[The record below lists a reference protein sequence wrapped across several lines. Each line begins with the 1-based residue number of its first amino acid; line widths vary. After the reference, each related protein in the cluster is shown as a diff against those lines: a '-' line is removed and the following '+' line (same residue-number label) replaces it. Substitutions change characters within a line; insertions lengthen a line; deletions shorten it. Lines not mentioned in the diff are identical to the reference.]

1 MRNKKGKHRKAA
13 TDKAAFTRRDFLRGA
28 GVAVSGGLLVSGSAA
43 AASPDASPEIL
54 GPGAV
59 PITLKINGASHN
71 LSVEPRLTLLDV
83 LRNDLDLTGA
93 KRVCDRG
100 TCGACTV
107 IMDGMAVYACDV
119 LAIEAQG
126 RDITTIESLSHDG
139 QLHPVMQ
146 AFVDNDAQ
154 QCGFC
159 TPGFVMACKA
169 LLDKHPHP
177 SLAQVEHG
185 LGGNLCRCGTYQGL
199 KKAALQAAKASSGA
213 KEGGHAHG
221 SM

>member
-1 MRNKKGKHRKAA
+1 MRNRKGKHRKAA

-28 GVAVSGGLLVSGSAA
+28 GVAVSGGLLVSGGAP
-43 AASPDASPEIL
+43 AASPDAPPEIL

-126 RDITTIESLSHDG
+126 REITTIESLSRDG
-139 QLHPVMQ
+139 HLHPVMQ
-146 AFVDNDAQ
+146 AFIDNDAQ

-159 TPGFVMACKA
+159 TPGFVMAAKA
-169 LLDKHPHP
+169 FLELNPNP
-177 SLAQVEHG
+177 SYEQVKAG
-185 LGGNLCRCGTYQGL
+185 LGGNLCRCGTYMGVR
-199 KKAALQAAKASSGA
+199 KAVLQAAKEMKGA
-213 KEGGHAHG
+213 QHA
-221 SM
+221 